1 MEKDFMIDSILCFVQ
16 SAKNQFDNEKIAR
29 MVVAFYSAEQII
41 RSKEKLFSI
50 LNARMIKR
58 KTCER
63 HPNPSD
69 ADVADIIELFDK
81 HDGVDDVTI
90 PTFVSVGMNAM
101 PSTDMECM
109 AGVLCSLRDEVAALR
124 HELAATRAERD
135 RDIMVL
141 EKSNTIM

>member
-1 MEKDFMIDSILCFVQ
+1 
-16 SAKNQFDNEKIAR
+16 
-29 MVVAFYSAEQII
+29 
-41 RSKEKLFSI
+41 
-50 LNARMIKR
+50 MIKR

-101 PSTDMECM
+101 PSIDMECM
-109 AGVLCSLRDEVAALR
+109 AGVLCSLRDEVAA
-124 HELAATRAERD
+124 TRAERD

-141 EKSNTIM
+141 EKSDTIMQELADIKTLCKRSAPGVESKANESKGIIPSAG

>member
-29 MVVAFYSAEQII
+29 MVVAFYSAEQIF

-81 HDGVDDVTI
+81 HDCVDDVTI
-90 PTFVSVGMNAM
+90 PTFVSVGMNAVFNRH
-101 PSTDMECM
+101 
-109 AGVLCSLRDEVAALR
+109 GVHDRSALFSSR
-124 HELAATRAERD
+124 
-135 RDIMVL
+135 
-141 EKSNTIM
+141 